1 MSLWPDTDANAY
13 SDINGNGNADTYSYC
28 DANSFTDT
36 ATHTHAA
43 NRSHAEISPDTG
55 TAPVAFIDEDGRP
68 ASI

>member
-1 MSLWPDTDANAY
+1 MSLWPDTDAKSY
-13 SDINGNGNADTYSYC
+13 GVSDGNADTYSYC
-28 DANSFTDT
+28 DANRITDT